1 MLEVVFIG
9 ETATYF
15 YFEDYVESLVDA
27 AKEMGLLCSVEVW
40 PSTTSSFAKLRP
52 DTIYVF
58 IQRIPSSI
66 LSTCTFEDY
75 SRLAV
80 LNTEQLTRPGWNHAI
95 KQVHDRG
102 IAVLDYS
109 VENVLVSGL
118 SRHYFVPFQDFQ
130 EGPSATPKLKVRDA
144 CMVWA
149 DGFLNRWS
157 VFSSIPNATNVVG
170 FGKARDALLFEHKVL
185 VNVHATDD
193 YRVHEH
199 MRTDRCVY
207 QQMIVVTEPSI
218 DTDKLPLR
226 PYMVVEERSKIPAR
240 VQSILENYK
249 AVHQQLFG
257 NMDRTTLQQQARE
270 EWRKVY
276 HELQSRGTT
285 K

>member
-15 YFEDYVESLVDA
+15 YFQDYVESLVTA
-27 AKEMGLLCSVEVW
+27 SKEMGLLCSVEVW
-40 PSTTSSFAKLRP
+40 ESPTSSFAKLRP
-52 DTIYVF
+52 DKIYVF
-58 IQRIPSSI
+58 IQRLPHQV
-66 LSTCTFEDY
+66 LSTCTFQDY
-75 SRLAV
+75 PHLAV
-80 LNTEQLTRPGWNHAI
+80 LNTEQLTRPGWKHAI

-102 IAVLDYS
+102 ITVLDYS

-118 SRHYFVPFQDFQ
+118 SRHYVVPFQDVN
-130 EGPSATPKLKVRDA
+130 EGPPFKPKVRDA

-157 VFSSIPNATNVVG
+157 VFSSIPNATNILG
-170 FGKARDALLFEHKVL
+170 FGKKRDDVLFQHKVL
-185 VNVHATDD
+185 VNVHATDE
-193 YRVHEH
+193 YNVHEH

-207 QQMIVVTEPSI
+207 QEMIVVTEPSI
-218 DTDKLPLR
+218 HTEQLPLR

-240 VQSILENYK
+240 VQSILEHYD

-257 NMDRTTLQQQARE
+257 SMDRSALQQQARE
-270 EWRKVY
+270 MWRKVY
-276 HELQSRGTT
+276 HELQRRATT

>member
-9 ETATYF
+9 VATTYF
-15 YFEDYVESLVDA
+15 YFQDYVESLVA
-27 AKEMGLLCSVEVW
+27 ASKELGLLCSVEVW
-40 PSTTSSFAKLRP
+40 TSSTFSFTKLRP
-52 DTIYVF
+52 NTIYVF
-58 IQRIPSSI
+58 IQRIPSFI
-66 LSTCTFEDY
+66 LSTCTFQDFP
-75 SRLAV
+75 RLAV
-80 LNTEQLTRPGWNHAI
+80 LNTEQLTRSGWNHVI

-102 IAVLDYS
+102 ITVLDYS
-109 VENVLVSGL
+109 IENVLVSGL
-118 SRHYFVPFQDFQ
+118 SRHYFVPFQDT
-130 EGPSATPKLKVRDA
+130 EAPPPKPKGRGA

-157 VFSSIPNATNVVG
+157 VFSLIPNASNIIG
-170 FGKARDALLFEHKVL
+170 FGKARDDVLFEHKVL
-185 VNVHATDD
+185 VNVHATDE
-193 YRVHEH
+193 YNVHEH

-207 QQMIVVTEPSI
+207 QGMIVVTEPSV

-257 NMDRTTLQQQARE
+257 RMDRSALQKQARE
-270 EWRKVY
+270 EWYRVY
-276 HELQSRGTT
+276 HELQTRATT